1 MSGFIE
7 TSKVKSSNPD
17 HQPDGY
23 FIKNTA
29 DLTPDDVL
37 FDAPAKAAK
46 EPAPAGDQFD
56 AMNKAELK
64 EYLAANDVT
73 FHHAAGETKLRE
85 LARSVTAPDELV

>member
-37 FDAPAKAAK
+37 FDAPAKAPVVEDA
-46 EPAPAGDQFD
+46 DQFD
-56 AMNKAELK
+56 AMGKDALKAFLT
-64 EYLAANDVT
+64 ANDVT

-85 LARSVTAPDELV
+85 LARGVAASDELV

>member
-23 FIKNTA
+23 FVKNTA

-37 FDAPAKAAK
+37 FDAQTPT
-46 EPAPAGDQFD
+46 PPGDQFD
-56 AMNKAELK
+56 TMGKDALKAFLT
-64 EYLAANDVT
+64 ANEVT

-85 LARSVTAPDELV
+85 LARGVAASDELV